1 MVNKKISWGFYAITL
16 IITIAVFTSG
26 IFFGIFLSSVKVGE
40 LQNSVSELEKKR
52 MEQELNLLL
61 ADYLP
66 NKTCDIMAYE
76 VEEMIPQIN
85 ELAREVTFY
94 EETKKF
100 EEKEY
105 AEAKRD
111 YTISQIR
118 YWLYLERLKSSCNL
132 NVTTLIYFYSNRDC
146 DLCRDQGVVLDYV
159 KNMHKSDLMIFAFDT
174 DVELNSIEIIMKSYD
189 IQELPSIIVDGEL
202 HQGFVGKDSLEDLI

>member
-26 IFFGIFLSSVKVGE
+26 IFFGIFLSRVKVGE

-66 NKTCDIMAYE
+66 NKTCDVMAYG

-118 YWLYLERLKSSCNL
+118 YWIYLERLKSSCNL

-146 DLCRDQGVVLDYV
+146 DLCRDQGIVLDYV

-174 DVELNSIEIIMKSYD
+174 DVELNSIEIIMKSYG

-202 HQGFVGKDSLEDLI
+202 HQGFVGRDSLEDLI